1 MGILNT
7 GDLPRDPVEQIMWL
21 DGVKAQVTEELDLL
35 YEEAYFQAR
44 VTGRFDAA
52 VNTGR
57 ASRKRALAWTR
68 RGNEK
73 RGRTIRWNDKADPT
87 STNYFRE

>member
-1 MGILNT
+1 MGILNIT
-7 GDLPRDPVEQIMWL
+7 DLPSDPIEQIIWL
-21 DGVKAQVTEELDLL
+21 DGVKAQVEQELDLL

-44 VTGRFDAA
+44 ITGRFEPA
-52 VNTGR
+52 VRTGR

-73 RGRTIRWNDKADPT
+73 RGRTVRWNDGADPT
-87 STNYFRE
+87 STRYEG